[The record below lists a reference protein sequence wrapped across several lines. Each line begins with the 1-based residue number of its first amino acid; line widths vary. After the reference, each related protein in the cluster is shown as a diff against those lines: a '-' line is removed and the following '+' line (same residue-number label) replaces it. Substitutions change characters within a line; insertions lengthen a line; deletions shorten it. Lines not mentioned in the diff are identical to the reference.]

1 MRSSFPC
8 PPFHMAH
15 WLHVDVCH
23 PPLFFLKSFAWF
35 LSFQRAP
42 TGGECLGF
50 LSRNFM
56 QPLLKQNLMLT
67 KRAKLGKEERKINQ
81 TFTKANPSS
90 STYNLCG
97 SIQEMSYCKCHDPD
111 VKKFTNT
118 HLDFTV
124 PIVTTS
130 SIHMW
135 ECR

>member
-1 MRSSFPC
+1 MPTISHGP
-8 PPFHMAH
+8 

-23 PPLFFLKSFAWF
+23 PPLFLLKKSFAWF

-56 QPLLKQNLMLT
+56 YVAFVEIESYAYRESKTLQK
-67 KRAKLGKEERKINQ
+67 KKKKINQ
-81 TFTKANPSS
+81 AFTKANPSS

-111 VKKFTNT
+111 VKKFTST

-124 PIVTTS
+124 GIVTTS
-130 SIHMW
+130 SIHTW